1 MSGGGPYALA
11 TLSYLP
17 QRVKA
22 AIVNCAAGSWGAAW
36 YRHFYLG
43 IQVIF
48 DLRQGP
54 SAVLALIYKRNY
66 SASSISTSVKP
77 VCNYMHCLFPS
88 VPFIMCKFRTEVFAR
103 NKLSKAERG
112 ELSLSPL
119 QNVALQVLAGASKW
133 RSFQKAFKW
142 VATTPAISHQV
153 YELLKPRYDNVLDT
167 MTENDSRCLRRP
179 CASHVNSNWEPW
191 LCCNLTK
198 WS

>member
-66 SASSISTSVKP
+66 SASSISTSVKS
-77 VCNYMHCLFPS
+77 VCNYTHC
-88 VPFIMCKFRTEVFAR
+88 
-103 NKLSKAERG
+103 
-112 ELSLSPL
+112 
-119 QNVALQVLAGASKW
+119 
-133 RSFQKAFKW
+133 
-142 VATTPAISHQV
+142 
-153 YELLKPRYDNVLDT
+153 
-167 MTENDSRCLRRP
+167 
-179 CASHVNSNWEPW
+179 
-191 LCCNLTK
+191 
-198 WS
+198 